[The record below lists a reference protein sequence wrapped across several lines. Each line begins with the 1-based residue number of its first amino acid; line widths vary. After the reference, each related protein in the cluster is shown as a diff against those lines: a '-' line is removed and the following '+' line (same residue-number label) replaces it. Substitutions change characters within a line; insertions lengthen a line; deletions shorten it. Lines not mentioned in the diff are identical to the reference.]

1 MQVREA
7 KDFLVQQT
15 ADQAE
20 RDGVPLSELEKR
32 MMYFTESAE
41 AVEDPIEL
49 NEEFEAQYDNAEY
62 ETKIARLLGRA
73 YQRLEKEDPETAR
86 TWDVAVRELKQGDH
100 YILVLWRTRRVATSG
115 PWGFWKTM
123 GASLVLV
130 VVMLT
135 LVFVWTALKQRFNAP

>member
-49 NEEFEAQYDNAEY
+49 NEEFEAQHDTAEY

-73 YQRLEKEDPETAR
+73 YQRLKNEDPETAR
-86 TWDVAVRELKQGDH
+86 TWDVAVRELKQGGH
-100 YILVLWRTRRVATSG
+100 YILVLWRARLVATSG

-135 LVFVWTALKQRFNAP
+135 LVFIWTALKQRFNVP